1 MELNIGTSIRR
12 LRQEKNVTQEE
23 LANAIGVTA
32 QAVSRWER
40 AEGYPDITLM
50 PEIARY
56 FGVSLDAVYG
66 LDAGEEKKKIR
77 SLISRV
83 RGSFPDED
91 SETILREGLEKYP
104 GSFALMAELADV
116 LTGKRNGIEEAI
128 RLYEDILD
136 RCTDQEVRNQAYTGI
151 CRAYDRAGRHKEA
164 VRAAE
169 KLPDL
174 TQTSADL
181 LSRILTGEK
190 LAEHVQRSLSS
201 AVSMMYGW
209 IRRMANTDGCCGEE
223 RIRLYEKILELH
235 RFLTDDETH
244 PILIRSEM
252 LWLDIAGEKIALG
265 DHAGG
270 LDALNR
276 AADCLIR
283 YAEIPENEIGSADAL
298 LQNRV
303 KFTVQNRGISKS
315 DTAARWSGDP
325 RFEPIRDTDEFRAIL
340 AKLSE

>member
-1 MELNIGTSIRR
+1 MELNISGAIRR
-12 LRQEKNVTQEE
+12 LRKERNVTQEE
-23 LANAIGVTA
+23 LANAVGVTA
-32 QAVSRWER
+32 QAVSKWER
-40 AEGYPDITLM
+40 NEGYPDVTML
-50 PEIARY
+50 PKIARY

-66 LDAGEEKKKIR
+66 LDAGQEKKEIR
-77 SLISRV
+77 SLIRRV

-91 SETILREGLEKYP
+91 TETVLREGLEKYP

-116 LTGKRNGIEEAI
+116 LTGKNIEEAF

-190 LAEHVQRSLSS
+190 LTEHVQRSLSS
-201 AVSMMYGW
+201 AVSMMGGW
-209 IRRMANTDGCCGEE
+209 IRRMANTDGVCGEG
-223 RIRLYEKILELH
+223 RIRLYEKILELY
-235 RFLTDDETH
+235 RFLTDDVTH

-252 LWLDIAGEKIALG
+252 LWVDIAREKIALG

-283 YAEIPENEIGSADAL
+283 YAEIPENEIGTADAL

-315 DTAARWSGDP
+315 DTAARWANDP
-325 RFEPIRDTDEFRAIL
+325 RFEQIRDTEEFRAVL
-340 AKLSE
+340 AKLTD

>member
-12 LRQEKNVTQEE
+12 LRQERNVTQEE
-23 LANAIGVTA
+23 LAGAVGVTA

-50 PEIARY
+50 PRIARY

-66 LDAGEEKKKIR
+66 LDAGQEKKEIR

-91 SETILREGLEKYP
+91 TETILREGLEKYP

-116 LTGKRNGIEEAI
+116 LTGKSIEEAI

-190 LAEHVQRSLSS
+190 LAEHVQRSLLS
-201 AVSMMYGW
+201 AVSMMGGW
-209 IRRMANTDGCCGEE
+209 IRRMANTDGVCGEE
-223 RIRLYEKILELH
+223 RIRLYGKILELY
-235 RFLTDDETH
+235 RFLTDDVTH

-283 YAEIPENEIGSADAL
+283 YAEIPENEIGTADAL

-315 DTAARWSGDP
+315 DTASRWSGDP

-340 AKLSE
+340 ARLTE

>member
-12 LRQEKNVTQEE
+12 LRQEKNTTQED
-23 LANAIGVTA
+23 LASAIGVTA

-50 PEIARY
+50 PKIARY

-66 LDAGEEKKKIR
+66 MDAGQEKKEIR

-91 SETILREGLEKYP
+91 TETILREGLGKYP

-116 LTGKRNGIEEAI
+116 LTGKNIEEAL

-136 RCTDQEVRNQAYTGI
+136 RCTNQEVRNQAYTGI

-190 LAEHVQRSLSS
+190 LTEHVQRSLSS

-209 IRRMANTDGCCGEE
+209 IRRMANTEGFGGEE

-244 PILIRSEM
+244 PILIRNEM

-265 DHAGG
+265 DHAGC
-270 LDALNR
+270 LEALNR

-283 YAEIPENEIGSADAL
+283 YTEIPENEIGTVDAL

-303 KFTVQNRGISKS
+303 KFTAQNRGLSKT

-340 AKLSE
+340 AGLTE

>member
-23 LANAIGVTA
+23 LAVAVGVTA

-50 PEIARY
+50 PKIARY

-66 LDAGEEKKKIR
+66 LDAGQEKKEIR

-91 SETILREGLEKYP
+91 TETILREGLEKYP

-116 LTGKRNGIEEAI
+116 LTGKSIEEAL

-174 TQTSADL
+174 IQTSADL

-190 LAEHVQRSLSS
+190 LTEHVQRSLSS
-201 AVSMMYGW
+201 AVSMMGGW
-209 IRRMANTDGCCGEE
+209 IRRMANTDGVCGEE
-223 RIRLYEKILELH
+223 RIRLYEKILELY

-283 YAEIPENEIGSADAL
+283 YTEIPKNEIGTADAL

-340 AKLSE
+340 AKLTE

>member
-23 LANAIGVTA
+23 LAGAIGVTA

-40 AEGYPDITLM
+40 EEGYPDITLM
-50 PEIARY
+50 PRIARY

-66 LDAGEEKKKIR
+66 LDAGREKKEIR

-91 SETILREGLEKYP
+91 TETVLREGLEKYP

-116 LTGKRNGIEEAI
+116 LTGKSIEEAL

-190 LAEHVQRSLSS
+190 LTEHVQRSLSS
-201 AVSMMYGW
+201 AVSMMGGW
-209 IRRMANTDGCCGEE
+209 IRRMANTDGVCGEE
-223 RIRLYEKILELH
+223 RIRLYGKILELY
-235 RFLTDDETH
+235 RFLTDDVTH

-283 YAEIPENEIGSADAL
+283 YAEIPENEIGTADAL

-340 AKLSE
+340 AKLTE

>member
-1 MELNIGTSIRR
+1 
-12 LRQEKNVTQEE
+12 
-23 LANAIGVTA
+23 
-32 QAVSRWER
+32 
-40 AEGYPDITLM
+40 M
-50 PEIARY
+50 PRIARY

-66 LDAGEEKKKIR
+66 LDAGQEKKEIR

-91 SETILREGLEKYP
+91 TETILREGLEKYP

-116 LTGKRNGIEEAI
+116 LTGKSIEEAL

-164 VRAAE
+164 VHAAE

-181 LSRILTGEK
+181 LSRIQTGEK
-190 LAEHVQRSLSS
+190 LTEHVQRSLSS
-201 AVSMMYGW
+201 AVSMMGGW
-209 IRRMANTDGCCGEE
+209 IRRMANTDGVCGEE
-223 RIRLYEKILELH
+223 RIRLYEKILELY
-235 RFLTDDETH
+235 RFLTDDVTH

-283 YAEIPENEIGSADAL
+283 YAEIPENEIGTADAL

-340 AKLSE
+340 AKLTE

>member
-23 LANAIGVTA
+23 LAGAIGVTA

-40 AEGYPDITLM
+40 EEGYPDITLM
-50 PEIARY
+50 PKIARY

-66 LDAGEEKKKIR
+66 LDAGQEKKEIR

-91 SETILREGLEKYP
+91 TETILREGLEKYP

-116 LTGKRNGIEEAI
+116 LTGKSIEEAL
-128 RLYEDILD
+128 RLYEDILE

-190 LAEHVQRSLSS
+190 LTEHVQRSLSS
-201 AVSMMYGW
+201 AVSMMGGW
-209 IRRMANTDGCCGEE
+209 IRRMANTDGCSGEE
-223 RIRLYEKILELH
+223 RIRLYGKILELY
-235 RFLTDDETH
+235 RFLTDDVTH

-283 YAEIPENEIGSADAL
+283 YAEIPENEIGTADAL

-340 AKLSE
+340 AKLTE